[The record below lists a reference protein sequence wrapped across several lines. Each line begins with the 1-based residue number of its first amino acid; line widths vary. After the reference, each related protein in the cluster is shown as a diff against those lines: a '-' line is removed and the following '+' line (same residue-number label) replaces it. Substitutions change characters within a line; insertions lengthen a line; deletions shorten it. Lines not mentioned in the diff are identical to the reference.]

1 MATALKGPAL
11 GTKHSSM
18 TAKLAPE
25 EVASAGIR
33 PAEMFLIF
41 SVAELGSWVTSR
53 REQGRQAKAWL

>member
-1 MATALKGPAL
+1 M